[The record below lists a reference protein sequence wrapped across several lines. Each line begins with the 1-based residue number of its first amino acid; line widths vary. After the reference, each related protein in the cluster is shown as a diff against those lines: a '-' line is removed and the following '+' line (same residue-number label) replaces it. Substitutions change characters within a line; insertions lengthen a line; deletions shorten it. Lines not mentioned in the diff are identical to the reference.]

1 MASIVCVADNLMGAV
16 YRVELLV
23 GTVPLVV

>member
-1 MASIVCVADNLMGAV
+1 MALIVCVAGNLMGAV

-23 GTVPLVV
+23 GTVPSVV